1 MLTVEL
7 KFEWD
12 PNKATKNV
20 KGHRVSFEEAATVF
34 DDPMFITFV
43 DEEHSVDEERYI
55 TIGLSKRGRLLL
67 VAHTDHEGQI
77 RIISARKATKKEE
90 LFYAE
95 TE

>member
-1 MLTVEL
+1 LTVEL
-7 KFEWD
+7 QFEWD
-12 PNKATKNV
+12 PNKAAKNV
-20 KGHRVSFEEAATVF
+20 KRHRISFEEAATVF

-43 DEEHSVDEERYI
+43 DEEHSGDEERYI

-67 VAHTDHEGQI
+67 VAHTDHEGRI

-95 TE
+95 AE